1 MEHPDNQLV
10 SENCINRE
18 QLNWLCEQTLKL
30 NEKNDDLKNMFMEHI
45 LKLTNN
51 YINIVEN
58 KSESKNVN
66 KDESENN
73 KCIEDLKKINF
84 KLKNENTDLNCEN
97 KSLKSKLSKYI
108 DKSCRDIPKK
118 LIKLVN
124 INLRTDI
131 KVCKN
136 TIYNG
141 KCYVKSCPYWHNFNE
156 AYKWSL
162 ELERI
167 KRHIRDNQKELGEI
181 ERTRSYKR
189 PRE

>member
-97 KSLKSKLSKYI
+97 K
-108 DKSCRDIPKK
+108 
-118 LIKLVN
+118 
-124 INLRTDI
+124 
-131 KVCKN
+131 
-136 TIYNG
+136 
-141 KCYVKSCPYWHNFNE
+141 
-156 AYKWSL
+156 
-162 ELERI
+162 
-167 KRHIRDNQKELGEI
+167 
-181 ERTRSYKR
+181 
-189 PRE
+189 